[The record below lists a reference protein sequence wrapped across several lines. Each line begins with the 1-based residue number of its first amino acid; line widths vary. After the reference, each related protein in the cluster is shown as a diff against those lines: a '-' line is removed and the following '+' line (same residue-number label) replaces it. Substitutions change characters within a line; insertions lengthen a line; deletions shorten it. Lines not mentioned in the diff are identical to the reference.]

1 MIFVVLFIRF
11 TSGDTKSFRIR
22 FPSIF
27 LLHIRIL
34 ETSLSALVLAGVGPR
49 NHQLHRHVTLFF
61 HIYIDIHIHIAQPP
75 LSLPSLWSAFRL
87 SFALLCP
94 CHFYPDL
101 DWPDRMSNGVAPN
114 GAAPNATGG
123 GGPVLGIGIDS
134 SEGSALSVQPP
145 SLPEDEDADYNW
157 DDIEDNWLQ
166 QIAVA
171 RAKEDREMVQEYDEE
186 EALLHVELDDAV
198 CEHNRLTETLLQ
210 ARVLVDEKKADIE
223 WLVDEFQRRRKAV
236 EDRRAAD
243 DFRVRAWITKGRRLI
258 EARQRQSMNGANDMQ
273 LDGHGSPTKGDG
285 DSGPFP
291 FPASGG
297 HPTKTRSIPLRNGG
311 NGAAH
316 GSANGHAHDQP
327 SPSPHGAAP
336 PSTTLNGQDLAA
348 EYHPNADGSVSVA
361 NTSGD
366 RVGTVMRIRPENHW
380 VQALLERPVQRAVE
394 IRLGR
399 KFTQTHLDSIYE
411 GNDQKRSKWLSF
423 MIQATGEL
431 QDRACQTCA
440 KGQGLFS
447 LCIIVGGTDFP
458 RCGNC
463 EWNKQGCHGA
473 SGRIA
478 NRVPPPTTTK
488 QPKQKKL
495 PVQQQQQKE
504 QQQSHLNGAV
514 GTPTK
519 QSGPAANALSNQGSP
534 MALDKPDAQ
543 PSSSSK
549 RGRTSQTHSQTHS
562 QSPGTPQQ
570 FESFMVGELSPSGDA
585 SEEITLDM
593 IALRDDGMIFLE
605 PDLMHG
611 VPLRKITPD
620 HAYWEPGWKPIEGAI
635 QSKLE
640 EWTDKL
646 AKLKA
651 LPESS
656 LTDKERTAVFQAG
669 RQVNRGKATTRYLAT
684 CDFHPY
690 QLVSKKWIT
699 PSLTHYDTLFRM
711 VATLDELAKFRLD
724 VTPLQWLRQRLY
736 EIYLEKKGNFKLDRA
751 IAKLYHDPKLAHLR
765 SKNGFGNIGRPSAA
779 SKPRAS
785 DVGIKAGSTDGSP
798 EKKPAGEKRKEPP
811 LGDAS
816 TATPTKRALVD
827 SEKRPGKDSGSRQ
840 IKTKQSARSL
850 GTAKPGTAT
859 PTTNPRVRKPPSSKT
874 LDDKAPASATASVS
888 TSATPSRAASHT
900 TDGVP
905 ATAEDEDLEC
915 SGYTTT
921 DSLTRDTVVR
931 KDWRVYQVKTKN
943 LATNPRTT
951 QYWHW
956 VDRKQAYRSGPGG
969 RRDFDPM
976 FEHQVLK
983 ETEPITGWGV
993 FAEPVDF
1000 HLRLRELAEV
1010 AFAPDSDI
1018 IVIGTREVKGIDR
1031 RGNVLAQF
1039 KRERTKRR
1047 FLAFLKKKGVPLR
1060 RTDRHEIETEWNG
1073 IQAEVMAGNES
1084 D

>member
-1 MIFVVLFIRF
+1 
-11 TSGDTKSFRIR
+11 
-22 FPSIF
+22 
-27 LLHIRIL
+27 
-34 ETSLSALVLAGVGPR
+34 
-49 NHQLHRHVTLFF
+49 
-61 HIYIDIHIHIAQPP
+61 
-75 LSLPSLWSAFRL
+75 
-87 SFALLCP
+87 
-94 CHFYPDL
+94 
-101 DWPDRMSNGVAPN
+101 MSNGVAPN
-114 GAAPNATGG
+114 GSAHTAGG
-123 GGPVLGIGIDS
+123 SVPVPGVGVGAGDASAIG
-134 SEGSALSVQPP
+134 VQPP
-145 SLPEDEDADYNW
+145 SLPEDDDADYNW
-157 DDIEDNWLQ
+157 DEVEENWLQ
-166 QIAVA
+166 QIAEA
-171 RAKEDREMVQEYDEE
+171 RAKEDREMVEEYNEE
-186 EALLHVELDDAV
+186 EELLRTELDDAV

-210 ARVLVDEKKADIE
+210 ARVLVDEKKADLE
-223 WLVDEFQRRRKAV
+223 WLVAEFRKRRKAI

-243 DFRVRAWITKGRRLI
+243 DFRVRAWITKGRRFMD
-258 EARQRQSMNGANDMQ
+258 ARQRQTMGNVTAMHIDSQGSAMNWDRDNS
-273 LDGHGSPTKGDG
+273 LSLLT
-285 DSGPFP
+285 DSGSH
-291 FPASGG
+291 PADQF
-297 HPTKTRSIPLRNGG
+297 TRASVPLHN
-311 NGAAH
+311 
-316 GSANGHAHDQP
+316 SANGTTNGDLHGHSQT

-336 PSTTLNGQDLAA
+336 PPTVPTDHHSAP
-348 EYHPNADGSVSVA
+348 EYLPNADGSVSVV

-366 RVGTVMRIRPENHW
+366 CVGKVIPIRPENHW
-380 VQALLERPVQRAVE
+380 VQALLERPVRRAVE

-399 KFTQTHLDSIYE
+399 KFKQSHLDAIYE
-411 GNDQKRSKWLSF
+411 GHDQKRSKWLSF
-423 MIQATGEL
+423 MIQATGEI

-473 SGRIA
+473 SVRAA
-478 NRVPPPTTTK
+478 NRVPLPTAAPKAASKQHQPP
-488 QPKQKKL
+488 L
-495 PVQQQQQKE
+495 
-504 QQQSHLNGAV
+504 SGSA

-519 QSGPAANALSNQGSP
+519 QPANDSFSQGSP
-534 MALDKPDAQ
+534 MAMDNPDSR

-549 RGRTSQTHSQTHS
+549 RGRTSLPHY
-562 QSPGTPQQ
+562 QSPDASQH
-570 FESFMVGELSPSGDA
+570 FESFMVRELSPPGNA
-585 SEEITLDM
+585 SDEITADM

-605 PDLMHG
+605 PELMHG
-611 VPLRKITPD
+611 VPLRKISPD
-620 HAYWEPGWKPIEGAI
+620 HAYWERGWKPFEGAI

-651 LPESS
+651 LPDSS

-779 SKPRAS
+779 SKPRAT
-785 DVGIKAGSTDGSP
+785 DGGTKPGSADGSP
-798 EKKPAGEKRKEPP
+798 DKKPTGEKRTEPP
-811 LGDAS
+811 LGD
-816 TATPTKRALVD
+816 TNNPTPSKRVHLD
-827 SEKRPGKDSGSRQ
+827 SEKRAGKDSTAQRT
-840 IKTKQSARSL
+840 KKKQSARSL
-850 GTAKPGTAT
+850 GMAKPGTAT
-859 PTTNPRVRKPPSSKT
+859 PTANPRVRKPPSSKT
-874 LDDKAPASATASVS
+874 RDDKAPASTAGSVS
-888 TSATPSRAASHT
+888 TSTAPSRAASHA
-900 TDGVP
+900 TDAVP
-905 ATAEDEDLEC
+905 VSTEDEDLEY

-921 DSLTRDTVVR
+921 DSLTHDMVVK
-931 KDWRVYQVKTKN
+931 KDWRVYQVKTKD
-943 LATNPRTT
+943 LATNPQTT

-956 VDRKQAYRSGPGG
+956 VDREQAYKSGPDG

-983 ETEPITGWGV
+983 ETEPTIGWGV
-993 FAEPVDF
+993 FADPVDF
-1000 HLRLRELAEV
+1000 HLRLRELTEV
-1010 AFAPDSDI
+1010 SFAPDSDI
-1018 IVIGTREVKGIDR
+1018 IVIGTREVKGIEG

-1060 RTDRHEIETEWNG
+1060 KTDRHEIETEWDG

>member
-1 MIFVVLFIRF
+1 
-11 TSGDTKSFRIR
+11 
-22 FPSIF
+22 
-27 LLHIRIL
+27 
-34 ETSLSALVLAGVGPR
+34 
-49 NHQLHRHVTLFF
+49 
-61 HIYIDIHIHIAQPP
+61 
-75 LSLPSLWSAFRL
+75 
-87 SFALLCP
+87 
-94 CHFYPDL
+94 
-101 DWPDRMSNGVAPN
+101 MSNGVAPD
-114 GAAPNATGG
+114 GAEPHEGG
-123 GGPVLGIGIDS
+123 GGGSGGGVGGPVQNTGINTGNSTGINTGES
-134 SEGSALSVQPP
+134 SAAIGVQPP
-145 SLPEDEDADYNW
+145 RLPNDDDDEDYDW
-157 DDIEDNWLQ
+157 DTIEENWLQ
-166 QIAVA
+166 QIAEA
-171 RAKEDREMVQEYDEE
+171 RQKEDRDMVEEYSGEE
-186 EALLHVELDDAV
+186 ELLRTELDDAV

-210 ARVLVDEKKADIE
+210 ARVLVDEKKADLE
-223 WLVDEFQRRRKAV
+223 WLVDEFTKRRNAV
-236 EDRRAAD
+236 MSRRAAD
-243 DFRVRAWITKGRRLI
+243 DFRVRAWINKGRRFI
-258 EARQRQSMNGANDMQ
+258 EARRRQAAAASRATAMEV
-273 LDGHGSPTKGDG
+273 DGPGSPANVNVNGEVKRIPLPSSAPG
-285 DSGPFP
+285 SHS
-291 FPASGG
+291 A
-297 HPTKTRSIPLRNGG
+297 KTRSLPLRNGS
-311 NGAAH
+311 NGATAH
-316 GSANGHAHDQP
+316 SATNGHTQDP
-327 SPSPHGAAP
+327 VSPSPLAAAAP
-336 PSTTLNGQDLAA
+336 SATQDQDAQPQDA
-348 EYHPNADGSVSVA
+348 TPEYEPNPDGSVSVV
-361 NTSGD
+361 NTAGD
-366 RVGTVMRIRPENHW
+366 RVLGTVMPIRAENHW
-380 VQALLERPVQRAVE
+380 IQTLLERRVQRPVE
-394 IRLGR
+394 IRQGR

-447 LCIIVGGTDFP
+447 LCIIVGGSDFP

-473 SGRIA
+473 SGP
-478 NRVPPPTTTK
+478 NRGPPASISASKSVKHKK
-488 QPKQKKL
+488 QPAHQDE
-495 PVQQQQQKE
+495 PS
-504 QQQSHLNGAV
+504 SHLNGTGAGAV

-519 QSGPAANALSNQGSP
+519 QQLPNTFNTLSNQGSP
-534 MALDKPDAQ
+534 MDLDKTDGR
-543 PSSSSK
+543 PSSM
-549 RGRTSQTHSQTHS
+549 RGWTSQAHS

-570 FESFMVGELSPSGDA
+570 FESLMARELSPSDGA
-585 SEEITLDM
+585 SQEITADM
-593 IALRDDGMIFLE
+593 IAQRHDGMIFLE

-651 LPESS
+651 LPDSS

-724 VTPLQWLRQRLY
+724 VTPLEWLRQRLY

-785 DVGIKAGSTDGSP
+785 DAAGTGKPGSADGSP
-798 EKKPAGEKRKEPP
+798 DKKPAGEKGEKRKDPP
-811 LGDAS
+811 LGDALS
-816 TATPTKRALVD
+816 TPTKRALVD
-827 SEKRPGKDSGSRQ
+827 TEKRSGKDSGSRQ
-840 IKTKQSARSL
+840 KTKPSARAL

-859 PTTNPRVRKPPSSKT
+859 PTTNPRVRKPASSKT
-874 LDDKAPASATASVS
+874 RDSKGGPTSTTSTTASVS
-888 TSATPSRAASHT
+888 SATPSRAASHA

-905 ATAEDEDLEC
+905 ATTEPEDEDLEHD
-915 SGYTTT
+915 GYTTT
-921 DSLTRDTVVR
+921 DSLTRDTVVK
-931 KDWRVYQVKTKN
+931 KDWRIYQVKTKD
-943 LATNPRTT
+943 LATNPQTT

-983 ETEPITGWGV
+983 ETEPTTGWGV

-1010 AFAPDSDI
+1010 AFCAESDI

-1060 RTDRHEIETEWNG
+1060 RTTREEIETEWNG

>member
-1 MIFVVLFIRF
+1 
-11 TSGDTKSFRIR
+11 
-22 FPSIF
+22 
-27 LLHIRIL
+27 
-34 ETSLSALVLAGVGPR
+34 
-49 NHQLHRHVTLFF
+49 
-61 HIYIDIHIHIAQPP
+61 
-75 LSLPSLWSAFRL
+75 
-87 SFALLCP
+87 
-94 CHFYPDL
+94 
-101 DWPDRMSNGVAPN
+101 MSNGVAPN
-114 GAAPNATGG
+114 GAAPHAGSAGG
-123 GGPVLGIGIDS
+123 VGGVGGPAQNVGTGIGAGES
-134 SEGSALSVQPP
+134 SAIGVQPP
-145 SLPEDEDADYNW
+145 RLPTDEDDEDYDW
-157 DDIEDNWLQ
+157 DTIEENWLQ
-166 QIAVA
+166 QIAEA
-171 RAKEDREMVQEYDEE
+171 RQKEDREMVEEYNGEE
-186 EALLHVELDDAV
+186 ELLRTELDAAV
-198 CEHNRLTETLLQ
+198 CEHNRLTEMLLQ
-210 ARVLVDEKKADIE
+210 ARVLVDEKKADLE
-223 WLVDEFQRRRKAV
+223 WLVDEFTKRRKAV
-236 EDRRAAD
+236 VDRRAAD
-243 DFRVRAWITKGRRLI
+243 DFRVRAWINKGRRFI
-258 EARQRQSMNGANDMQ
+258 EARHRQATQATNGATPMQ
-273 LDGHGSPTKGDG
+273 VDGHGSPVNGEANG
-285 DSGPFP
+285 SPFS
-291 FPASGG
+291 FSASGS
-297 HPTKTRSIPLRNGG
+297 HPAKARTLPLRNGS
-311 NGAAH
+311 NGVSH
-316 GSANGHAHDQP
+316 GATNGHSHDP
-327 SPSPHGAAP
+327 ASPSPLGVAASATQNAQNAHAHNV
-336 PSTTLNGQDLAA
+336 PSDY
-348 EYHPNADGSVSVA
+348 EPNADGSVSVV
-361 NTSGD
+361 NTAGES
-366 RVGTVMRIRPENHW
+366 VGTVMPIRPENHW
-380 VQALLERPVQRAVE
+380 IQTLLERRVQRPVE

-399 KFTQTHLDSIYE
+399 KFTQAHMDSIYE

-447 LCIIVGGTDFP
+447 LCIIVGGPDFP

-473 SGRIA
+473 SGP
-478 NRVPPPTTTK
+478 NRGPQASASASSK
-488 QPKQKKL
+488 SAKQKKQ
-495 PVQQQQQKE
+495 PAHQDE
-504 QQQSHLNGAV
+504 QSHLNCGPV

-519 QSGPAANALSNQGSP
+519 QSANTLSNQGSP
-534 MALDKPDAQ
+534 MALDKTDGRP
-543 PSSSSK
+543 SSK
-549 RGRTSQTHSQTHS
+549 RGRTSQAHS

-570 FESFMVGELSPSGDA
+570 FESFMVRELSPSAEA
-585 SEEITLDM
+585 SQEITADM
-593 IALRDDGMIFLE
+593 IALRHDGMIFLE

-611 VPLRKITPD
+611 VPLRKISPD

-669 RQVNRGKATTRYLAT
+669 RQVNRGRATTRYLAT

-724 VTPLQWLRQRLY
+724 VTPLEWLRQRLY

-779 SKPRAS
+779 SKPRAG
-785 DVGIKAGSTDGSP
+785 DAGIKPGSVDGSP
-798 EKKPAGEKRKEPP
+798 EKKPAAGEKRKDPP
-811 LGDAS
+811 LGDAAIS
-816 TATPTKRALVD
+816 TPAKRALVD
-827 SEKRPGKDSGSRQ
+827 TEKRPGKDSGSRQ
-840 IKTKQSARSL
+840 TKTKQSARSL

-859 PTTNPRVRKPPSSKT
+859 PTTNPRVRKPASSKARDSKGPT
-874 LDDKAPASATASVS
+874 PATESVS
-888 TSATPSRAASHT
+888 SATPSRAASHA

-905 ATAEDEDLEC
+905 ASSAEAEDEDLEHD
-915 SGYTTT
+915 GYTTT
-921 DSLTRDTVVR
+921 DSLTRDTVVK
-931 KDWRVYQVKTKN
+931 KDWRVYQVKTKD
-943 LATNPRTT
+943 LATNPQTT

-983 ETEPITGWGV
+983 ETEPTTGWGV

-1000 HLRLRELAEV
+1000 HLRLRELTEV
-1010 AFAPDSDI
+1010 AFSPESDI

-1047 FLAFLKKKGVPLR
+1047 FLAFLKKKGVPLK
-1060 RTDRHEIETEWNG
+1060 RTTREEIETEWNG